1 MSSHLKNK
9 NFSFYFLLF
18 NYINMF
24 ISFKRK
30 FDKLHYWKIIKFNL
44 KKLESTSELII
55 YDIGA
60 NKGEWSKAALRN
72 LSVSKI
78 YAFEPL
84 REMRKYFISKKIEVF
99 SELLSNNFDTI
110 DFHYS
115 TNYDGS
121 TGSSIYPENTAFGS
135 MMQVEQRNTVTLDS
149 IIARNNLP
157 YPSLIKIDVQGAELK
172 VLEGS
177 QKCLSFVHFII
188 CELPIAEYNIGA
200 PTTSEYF
207 DYFEKLGFLPIE
219 IIEQH
224 FSQDRLLQF
233 DVLFRKK

>member
-1 MSSHLKNK
+1 
-9 NFSFYFLLF
+9 
-18 NYINMF
+18 MF
-24 ISFKRK
+24 IGFKRK
-30 FDKLHYWKIIKFNL
+30 FDQLYYWKIIKYNL
-44 KKLESTSELII
+44 NKYDNSSDLII

-60 NKGEWSKAALRN
+60 NKGDWSKAALRN
-72 LSVSKI
+72 LAISKI

-84 REMRKYFISKKIEVF
+84 KEMRKFFKSPKIEVF
-99 SELLSNNFDTI
+99 SELLSNNFDTV

-121 TGSSIYPENTAFGS
+121 TGSSIYPENTTFGK
-135 MMQVEQRNTVTLDS
+135 MMQVEKRRTVTLDS
-149 IIARNNLP
+149 LIDNSNLP
-157 YPSLIKIDVQGAELK
+157 YPRLIKIDVQGAELK

-177 QKCLSFVHFII
+177 AKCLSCVQFII
-188 CELPIAEYNIGA
+188 CEVPISEYNIGA

-207 DYFEKLGFLPIE
+207 DCFDKLGFVPIE

-224 FSQDRLLQF
+224 FSQDKLLQF

>member
-1 MSSHLKNK
+1 
-9 NFSFYFLLF
+9 
-18 NYINMF
+18 MF
-24 ISFKRK
+24 ISLKRK
-30 FDKLHYWKIIKFNL
+30 FDKLHYWKIIKYNL
-44 KKLESTSELII
+44 KMRGNISDLII

-72 LSVSKI
+72 LSVYRI
-78 YAFEPL
+78 YAFEPII
-84 REMRKYFISKKIEVF
+84 EMRDFFKAKKISVF
-99 SELLSNNFDTI
+99 SELLSNNFDTV

-121 TGSSIYPENTAFGS
+121 TGSSIYPENTTFGS
-135 MMQVEQRNTVTLDS
+135 MMKVEKRNTVTLDS
-149 IIARNNLP
+149 LIAGHNLP
-157 YPSLIKIDVQGAELK
+157 FPSLIKIDVQGAELK
-172 VLEGS
+172 VLEGAI
-177 QKCLSFVHFII
+177 KCLSAVQFII
-188 CELPIAEYNIGA
+188 CELPISEYNIGA
-200 PTTSEYF
+200 PNTSEYF